1 MENEILNILKQMQS
15 DMSEMKNSI
24 KNLEAGQDELK
35 KDVSGLKQDVSGL
48 KQDVSELKQ
57 DVKELN
63 RKMDAV
69 YDQTADLTEF
79 KTEVNGKLD
88 RLCDLENVTK
98 TNCFDIA
105 MLKSTH

>member
-1 MENEILNILKQMQS
+1 MENEILNILKQMQN

-35 KDVSGLKQDVSGL
+35 KDVSEVKQDVRI
-48 KQDVSELKQ
+48 
-57 DVKELN
+57 LN
-63 RKMDAV
+63 RKMDEV

>member
-1 MENEILNILKQMQS
+1 MENEILNILKQMQN

-35 KDVSGLKQDVSGL
+35 KDVSEVKQDVRI
-48 KQDVSELKQ
+48 
-57 DVKELN
+57 LN
-63 RKMDAV
+63 RKMDEV

-98 TNCFDIA
+98 TNCFYIA